1 MWSPVPLEE
10 AGRSSF
16 QVRHRNAFF
25 EGSGLSE
32 VIGRPA
38 DANEAPCSKSGHG
51 SDAMPSHTSERS
63 ELAKQVERCRRL
75 ANELT
80 DPGTVQEL
88 LTLANEIELRLVNV
102 RQRLPR
108 SRDTP

>member
-1 MWSPVPLEE
+1 
-10 AGRSSF
+10 
-16 QVRHRNAFF
+16 
-25 EGSGLSE
+25 
-32 VIGRPA
+32 
-38 DANEAPCSKSGHG
+38 
-51 SDAMPSHTSERS
+51 MPSHTSERS

-75 ANELT
+75 ANEIT

-108 SRDTP
+108 